1 MAATRISGIC
11 FGVICSVTLSVLIF
25 PKSAN
30 CEAVDSMAHALLDLS
45 AFHALAWTGGR
56 SEALP
61 GGQLPPDCPLRLRGR
76 CPACRAC
83 LSSVN

>member
-11 FGVICSVTLSVLIF
+11 FGVFCSVTLSVIIF

-30 CEAVDSMAHALLDLS
+30 CEAVDSMANALTDLS

-56 SEALP
+56 SEAPP
-61 GGQLPPDCPLRLRGR
+61 GTVLLETKRFVDAINPLSRQNPP
-76 CPACRAC
+76 
-83 LSSVN
+83 

>member
-11 FGVICSVTLSVLIF
+11 FGVICSVTLSVVIF

-30 CEAVDSMAHALLDLS
+30 CEAVDNMAHALLDLS

-61 GGQLPPDCPLRLRGR
+61 GWHLQHISVV
-76 CPACRAC
+76 C
-83 LSSVN
+83 LH

>member
-30 CEAVDSMAHALLDLS
+30 CEAVDNMAHALLDLS

-61 GGQLPPDCPLRLRGR
+61 GWHLQHISVV
-76 CPACRAC
+76 C
-83 LSSVN
+83 LH